1 MAAPTAGVSALS
13 ASRNLKYRSW
23 FARGRT
29 AFPYPMDVGIDAS
42 NLRAG
47 GGITHL
53 VELLGAAEPAR
64 HGIGRVLVWCG
75 RAMVERLPQRP
86 WLEAIHDTR
95 LDGGLVSRLWWQ
107 RSALATAAAGRVDV
121 LFLPGGSYGG
131 RFRPF
136 VTMSRSLLPF
146 QAAERR
152 RYGASSMGLKML
164 LLRAGQASTFRRAD
178 GVIFLNEYARDVVTA
193 ATGPLPGRTAIVP
206 HGVNDAFRLTPRPQR
221 PAGYFS
227 LERPFR
233 LLYVSNIEPYKHQW
247 HVVDA
252 VARLRTRGVPIALA
266 LVGHSYPIARPR
278 LDAALAAADP
288 DGHVIR
294 YSGPA
299 AHADLVRLYHDADA
313 FVFASSCENMPNIL
327 LEAMAAGLPIAC
339 ADRGPMPGVLGDAGL
354 YFDPEAPQ
362 TIADAIERLFVDPVR
377 RAALAERAYARATA
391 FSWRRCADETF
402 AFLATLRGT
411 AAGL

>member
-1 MAAPTAGVSALS
+1 M
-13 ASRNLKYRSW
+13 K
-23 FARGRT
+23 
-29 AFPYPMDVGIDAS
+29 VGIDAS

-53 VELLGAAEPAR
+53 VELLAAAAPGD
-64 HGIGRVLVWCG
+64 HGIERVLVWSG
-75 RAMVERLPQRP
+75 RAMLDRLPVRP
-86 WLEAIHDTR
+86 WLEGIHVPA

-107 RSALATAAAGRVDV
+107 RSALATAAGGRGVDV

-131 RFRPF
+131 RFHPF

-152 RYGASSMGLKML
+152 RYGLSSMHLKML

-178 GVIFLNEYARDVVTA
+178 GVIFLNDYARDVVLE
-193 ATGPLPGRTAIVP
+193 ATGPLAARTAIVP
-206 HGVNDAFRLTPRPQR
+206 HGVHDAFRRAPRPQE
-221 PAGYFS
+221 PAAAYGPD
-227 LERPFR
+227 RPFR

-252 VARLRTRGVPIALA
+252 VARLRARGLPIALE
-266 LVGHSYPIARPR
+266 LVGHSYPVARPR
-278 LDAALAAADP
+278 LDAALAAATTAGEDR
-288 DGHVIR
+288 GGAAIR
-294 YSGPA
+294 YTGPA
-299 AHADLVRLYHDADA
+299 AHAALVRHYHDADA

-354 YFDPEAPQ
+354 YFDPEAPA
-362 TIADAIERLFVDPVR
+362 TIAGALERLFGDPALR
-377 RAALAERAYARATA
+377 ATLAAGAHARAAA
-391 FSWRRCADETF
+391 FSWTRCAEETF
-402 AFLATLRGT
+402 RFLGQPGLAAPGG
-411 AAGL
+411 AAGHGRS

>member
-1 MAAPTAGVSALS
+1 MQ
-13 ASRNLKYRSW
+13 
-23 FARGRT
+23 
-29 AFPYPMDVGIDAS
+29 VGIDAS

-53 VELLGAAEPAR
+53 VELLAAADPGR
-64 HGIGRVLVWCG
+64 HGIDRVLVWSG
-75 RAMVERLPQRP
+75 RAMLDRLAARP
-86 WLEAIHDTR
+86 WLEGIHVPQ
-95 LDGGLVSRLWWQ
+95 LDGGLISRLWWQ
-107 RSALATAAAGRVDV
+107 RSALATAAAGRGVDV

-131 RFRPF
+131 RFHPF

-146 QAAERR
+146 QAVERR
-152 RYGASSMGLKML
+152 RYGLSAMHLKML

-178 GVIFLNEYARDVVTA
+178 GVIFLNDYAREVVLA
-193 ATGPLPGRTAIVP
+193 STGPLSGRTAVIP
-206 HGVNDAFRLTPRPQR
+206 HGVTDTFRQPPRVQH
-221 PAGYFS
+221 PAGYFNH
-227 LERPFR
+227 ERPFR

-252 VARLRTRGVPIALA
+252 VAGLRRTGVPIVLA

-278 LDAALAAADP
+278 LDSALAAADP

-294 YSGPA
+294 FSGPA

-354 YFDPEAPQ
+354 YFDPERPQ
-362 TIADAIERLFVDPVR
+362 TIAHAIKTLFGDADLRTSLAAKAYD
-377 RAALAERAYARATA
+377 RAAG
-391 FSWRRCADETF
+391 FSWARCADETL
-402 AFLATLRGT
+402 AFLAQSGPSGTGRGRS
-411 AAGL
+411 